1 MTTLQERMRQRML
14 RWLSENDPGGEYS
27 DAEADA
33 NGWPRLTLAQA
44 HELVRDVSESAMAR
58 DRERLARVLWRLELR
73 AERQAACRWCG
84 GLARLL
90 GHPIVRGGQGRTA
103 ESLRRDAAG
112 VVWTLTLAALVI
124 VLLVLA
130 SCRGGAL

>member
-1 MTTLQERMRQRML
+1 MTTLQEQVRIRML
-14 RWLSENDPGGEYS
+14 RWLSANDPGGEYS

-44 HELVRDVSESAMAR
+44 HELVRDVSEAAMAR

-84 GLARLL
+84 GW
-90 GHPIVRGGQGRTA
+90 
-103 ESLRRDAAG
+103 DAALAQCPAHESPCQS
-112 VVWTLTLAALVI
+112 VVRATK
-124 VLLVLA
+124 
-130 SCRGGAL
+130 GGDR